1 MKSEKNSG
9 IHVDLNP
16 DATAEQIAEWEK
28 MIEEL
33 KKKKGDDANDSTDK

>member
-1 MKSEKNSG
+1 MCSEKHSG
-9 IHVDLNP
+9 IHKDLNP

-33 KKKKGDDANDSTDK
+33 EERSKKNSSTK

>member
-33 KKKKGDDANDSTDK
+33 EERSKNTDG